1 MGKILNK
8 AADVG
13 LNLSTG
19 GLVGFD
25 GGFRKGLIPSAVN
38 NATNGGVDKLT
49 GGLKDTLF
57 GKDEAAIPDSVI
69 DLGSAAGRSVQEQAI
84 GRYGQLLNE
93 DTNGLAAQQIAQQ
106 ENQVR
111 QNAQDQEQRALQA
124 ASQRG
129 VGRGSMGIKAL
140 LNTSGDTANQ
150 IGAVR
155 ASQAGL
161 ANQLRNQNLT
171 MATQG
176 VNSILGEQGQSR
188 AMKMGEAGG
197 RKGGISGL
205 LGAAAGAYMGGPQ
218 GAAVGMNIGNAL
230 GKM

>member
-1 MGKILNK
+1 MGKILKEATNV
-8 AADVG
+8 AVNVA
-13 LNLSTG
+13 TG
-19 GLVGFD
+19 GNVGYD
-25 GGFRKGLIPSAVN
+25 GGFKKGVLPSAYN
-38 NATNGGVDKLT
+38 KITNGGVDKILN
-49 GGLKDTLF
+49 GGKDLLF
-57 GKDEAAIPDSVI
+57 GKKEAAVPDNVI
-69 DLGSAAGRSVQEQAI
+69 DLGSAQGRDVQEQAI

-205 LGAAAGAYMGGPQ
+205 LGAGIGGYLGGAEGAKLGLNLGNAAGQ
-218 GAAVGMNIGNAL
+218 I
-230 GKM
+230 